1 LRAESE
7 SAVSQLALSRHL
19 HRLFEHQAERTPQAR
34 AIVAHDGQLSYAELN
49 SRSNQLAHYLKSLGV
64 GLETRVGIALPRS
77 AEIIVASLAVL
88 KAGAAYVPVD
98 PAYPL
103 QRFKYLVED
112 SGACVLLTHRLM
124 PEGLNQKSIRIVP
137 LESHWERV
145 EGSPECNLASKGE
158 DANLAYVIYTS
169 GTTGRPKGA
178 MVSHA
183 NVVSSTQA
191 RAAYYVQP
199 PGRFLMLSSLSF
211 DSSVAGIFWTLLNG
225 GELWLPPEGAEKNV
239 ARIAEFVRHG
249 DITHLLALPSLYK
262 SLLLHSTNNELASL
276 RTIIVAGEPCPAD
289 LVTAHFHH
297 LPDARL
303 FNEYGPTEMTVWCT
317 VYEASPTRYY
327 SSVPIGTPLPALN
340 AYILNPLME
349 PVDRG
354 EAGELY
360 MGGPQVARG
369 YLHRPDLTAERFL
382 PDPFA
387 ELPGARLYRTG
398 DLARRTEE
406 GEIDFLGRTDQQVKI
421 RGHRVELG
429 EIESALRQHPQVR
442 EVVVAGKKDGEDRQR
457 LVAYLVPWEGTIDPA
472 ALRSFLRQTLP
483 EYMIPA
489 TYVSLGALPLNPN
502 GKLDRQSLP
511 DPGPPESQNAY
522 VAPRTQVEQKLA
534 QIWSD
539 VLGVQQV
546 GMHDNFFELGGDSI
560 LGLQMAAHANR
571 AGLRL
576 NITQLIEQPTLA
588 GLAAACM
595 PAGAANQQP
604 QTILPVSSYHDRWE

>member
-1 LRAESE
+1 
-7 SAVSQLALSRHL
+7 
-19 HRLFEHQAERTPQAR
+19 
-34 AIVAHDGQLSYAELN
+34 VAHDGQLSYADLN
-49 SRSNQLAHYLKSLGV
+49 GRSNQLAHYLKSLV
-64 GLETRVGIALPRS
+64 PGLETRVGIALPRS
-77 AEIIVASLAVL
+77 AEMIVASLAVL
-88 KAGAAYVPVD
+88 KAGAAYVPID

-103 QRFKYLVED
+103 QRFKHLVED
-112 SGACVLLTHRLM
+112 SGACVLLTHRLI

-137 LESHWERV
+137 LENHWERV
-145 EGSPECNLASKGE
+145 KENPECNLASKAE

-169 GTTGRPKGA
+169 GSTGRPKGV
-178 MVSHA
+178 MVSHE

-191 RAAYYVQP
+191 RAGYYVQP

-211 DSSVAGIFWTLLNG
+211 DSSVAGIFWTLLSG

-249 DITHLLALPSLYK
+249 GITHLLALPSLYR

-276 RTIIVAGEPCPAD
+276 RTVIVAGEPCSAD
-289 LVTAHFHH
+289 LVTAHFHQ

-317 VYEASPTRYY
+317 VYEASRTRRY
-327 SSVPIGTPLPALN
+327 SSVPIGNPLPHLN
-340 AYILNPLME
+340 AHILNSQME

-354 EAGELY
+354 EVGELY

-369 YLHRPDLTAERFL
+369 YLYRPDLTAERFL

-387 ELPGARLYRTG
+387 KLPGARLYRTG
-398 DLARRTEE
+398 DLARCTAE

-421 RGHRVELG
+421 RGYRIELG

-442 EVVVAGKKDGEDRQR
+442 EVAVAGKKDREDRQR
-457 LVAYLVPWEGTIDPA
+457 LVAYLVPWEGTIDPT
-472 ALRSFLRQTLP
+472 ALRSFLRQALP

-502 GKLDRQSLP
+502 GKLDRQALP
-511 DPGPPESQNAY
+511 EPGTAESQNSY
-522 VAPRTQVEQKLA
+522 IAPRTQVEQKLA

-539 VLGVQQV
+539 LLGVQRV

-576 NITQLIEQPTLA
+576 NITQLVDQPTIA
-588 GLAAACM
+588 GLAAACV
-595 PAGAANQQP
+595 PAGAVNQ
-604 QTILPVSSYHDRWE
+604 TAEDHLARSFLSR